1 MMVLMSAAPQQSSR
15 APRSIEDQHSCSTL
29 LGDFYGIGIFGIWVI
44 GLYGIYVFGS
54 FGRASSF

>member
-1 MMVLMSAAPQQSSR
+1 MSAAPQQSSR